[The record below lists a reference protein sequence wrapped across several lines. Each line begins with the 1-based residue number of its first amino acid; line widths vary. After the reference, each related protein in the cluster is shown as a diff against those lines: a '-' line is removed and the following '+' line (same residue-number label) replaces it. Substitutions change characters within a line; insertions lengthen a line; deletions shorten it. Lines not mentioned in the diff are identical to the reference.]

1 MGDTSAASGGL
12 QGLTDSGWEGRVA
25 EDVTVDRLAADGDG
39 RAGALR
45 VPFTLPGE
53 RLCGSVTEDGMLVPE
68 RILAPS
74 PHRVVPSCPQFGAC
88 GGCALQHAGD
98 AFVADWKSDVVRR
111 ALAARGLDAPLRP
124 IAVSPPGSRRRA
136 TFAGR
141 RTRNSVLIGFHG
153 RRSGT
158 IVPVTGCT
166 VLRPE
171 ILAALPGLAP
181 LVRAGASRSSVLR
194 LAVTSG
200 PAGLDL
206 DVADGRPLDSGLR
219 VELAALAA
227 LAGLAR
233 LTWSGEVLAQAR
245 PPVQTFGAARVVP
258 PPAGFLQ
265 ATAEAEAALVAAV
278 REAVGPARRVADL
291 FAGCG
296 TFSLPLAAAAD
307 VLAVEGDAAA
317 VAALAAGWR
326 ASPGLHR
333 VVAARRDLFQRPLL
347 ARELAGLDAVVIDP
361 PRAGAEAQ
369 AREIAASGV
378 PVVASVSC
386 NPVTFVRDAA
396 ILVAAGYAIDW
407 VQPVDQFRWA
417 PHVEIVARLSR
428 RAAT

>member
-1 MGDTSAASGGL
+1 M
-12 QGLTDSGWEGRVA
+12 A
-25 EDVTVDRLAADGDG
+25 EVTIERLAADGEG
-39 RAGALR
+39 RAGDLR
-45 VPFTLPGE
+45 VPFALPGE
-53 RLCGSVTEDGMLVPE
+53 RVSGSVTEDGVLTPE
-68 RILAPS
+68 RILSPS
-74 PHRVVPSCPQFGAC
+74 PHRVAPPCPQFGAC
-88 GGCALQHAGD
+88 GGCALQHADD
-98 AFVADWKSDVVRR
+98 AFVADWKAGIVRR
-111 ALAARGLDAPLRP
+111 ALAARGIDAALRP
-124 IAVSPPGSRRRA
+124 IAVSPPGSLRRA
-136 TFAGR
+136 TLAGR

-166 VLRPE
+166 VLRSE
-171 ILAALPGLAP
+171 ILAALPALAP

-194 LAVTSG
+194 LALTSG

-206 DVADGRPLDSGLR
+206 DVADGRPLEAGLR
-219 VELAALAA
+219 TDLAALAA
-227 LAGLAR
+227 GAGLAR
-233 LTWSGEVLAQAR
+233 LTWAGEVLAQAR
-245 PPVQTFGAARVVP
+245 PPVQSLGPAQVVP

-265 ATAEAEAALVAAV
+265 ATAEAEAALVASV

-296 TFSLPLAAAAD
+296 TFSLPLAAASD

-317 VAALAAGWR
+317 TAALAAGWR

-333 VVAARRDLFQRPLL
+333 VVTARRDLFQRPLL

-369 AREIAASGV
+369 MREIAASGV

-386 NPVTFVRDAA
+386 NPVTFARDTALL
-396 ILVAAGYAIDW
+396 IEGGYALDW

-428 RAAT
+428 RTAG

>member
-1 MGDTSAASGGL
+1 MGDTSAASGG
-12 QGLTDSGWEGRVA
+12 EGGVA
-25 EDVTVDRLAADGDG
+25 EEVTVDRLAADGDG

-45 VPFTLPGE
+45 LPFTLPGE
-53 RLCGSVTEDGMLVPE
+53 RVSGSRDGDGVLTPA

-74 PHRVVPSCPQFGAC
+74 PHRVAPPCPQFGAC
-88 GGCALQHAGD
+88 GGCALQHADD

-111 ALAARGLDAPLRP
+111 ALAARGLAAPLRP
-124 IAVSPPGSRRRA
+124 IAVSPPASRRRA
-136 TFAGR
+136 TLAGR

-171 ILAALPGLAP
+171 ILAAVPALAP

-194 LAVTSG
+194 LALTSG

-206 DVADGRPLDSGLR
+206 DVAGGRPLEAGLR
-219 VELAALAA
+219 AELAALAA
-227 LAGLAR
+227 GAGLAR
-233 LTWSGEVLAQAR
+233 LTWAGEVLAEAR
-245 PPVQTFGAARVVP
+245 PPIQAFGPARVVP

-296 TFSLPLAAAAD
+296 TFSLPLAVAAE

-326 ASPGLHR
+326 ASPGLQR

-396 ILVAAGYAIDW
+396 ILVEGGYALDW

-428 RAAT
+428 RARDRVTTGLG